1 MSRGILLLVALL
13 AAVLIPSL
21 LGGNETWSR
30 LQNFPLQ
37 WLLIMFGMILLCW
50 VLNTM
55 RLRLLLGDQ
64 RDKVSRVKSLGVV
77 MAAEFAYCATPG
89 GSGGPLTIMA
99 LLARNGVRPARG
111 SAVFAMDQLSDLLFF
126 LCALSG
132 ILIYALFQH
141 LSERMEW
148 LLTVSAVS
156 MFGGLL
162 TCVVVARY
170 HRLLIRLSGRL
181 LVRLNVKGATRLRW
195 ARKLLHFLAAFTDTL
210 KLPFQTLITVF
221 ALTCLHWV
229 LRYSV
234 LYLALRGLGA
244 DLQWAWSF
252 LIQMLSLS
260 AGQFSLLPGGA
271 GAAELTSAALLAPM
285 VGKSTAAAAI
295 LIWRAVTY
303 YFYLLVGG
311 PVFLLMLG
319 RPLLKKLMKFRAGV
333 GMSCRV
339 LGCKQFA
346 PAELGPSAGQARV
359 VATGN
364 PRPTS
369 RALDVGFVQWIGS
382 WHILRSETA
391 KGLKRLNAQAL
402 RISTVPYRCQN
413 TTVLLPCTNTRSS
426 R

>member
-1 MSRGILLLVALL
+1 MSRGILLLVALI
-13 AAVLIPSL
+13 AALLIPLL
-21 LGGNETWSR
+21 LGGNQTWAR
-30 LQNFPLQ
+30 LQGFPLN
-37 WLLIMFGMILLCW
+37 WLLIMFGMILACW
-50 VLNTM
+50 LVNTQ

-64 RDKVSRVKSLGVV
+64 RDRVSPVKSLGVV

-126 LCALSG
+126 LCALVG

-148 LLTVSAVS
+148 LLMVSAMS
-156 MFGGLL
+156 LFGGLL
-162 TCVVVARY
+162 SCAVIARY
-170 HRLLIRLSGRL
+170 HRWLIRLSGRL
-181 LVRLNVKGATRLRW
+181 LVRLNVKGTTRLRW

-210 KLPFQTLITVF
+210 KLPFNTLITVF
-221 ALTCLHWV
+221 ALTCVHWL

-252 LIQMLSLS
+252 LIQMLSLT

-295 LIWRAVTY
+295 LIWRTVTY
-303 YFYLLVGG
+303 YFYLVVGG

-319 RPLLKKLMKFRAGV
+319 RPLLKKLM
-333 GMSCRV
+333 RV
-339 LGCKQFA
+339 KQA
-346 PAELGPSAGQARV
+346 
-359 VATGN
+359 
-364 PRPTS
+364 
-369 RALDVGFVQWIGS
+369 
-382 WHILRSETA
+382 
-391 KGLKRLNAQAL
+391 
-402 RISTVPYRCQN
+402 
-413 TTVLLPCTNTRSS
+413 
-426 R
+426 

>member
-1 MSRGILLLVALL
+1 MSRGILLVIALL

-21 LGGNETWSR
+21 LGGGETWSR
-30 LQNFPLQ
+30 LQRFPLE

-50 VLNTM
+50 MINTL

-64 RDKVSRVKSLGVV
+64 SDKVSRLKSLGVV
-77 MAAEFAYCATPG
+77 MSAEFAYCATPG

-99 LLARNGVRPARG
+99 LLARHGVRPARG

-126 LCALSG
+126 LCALCG

-141 LSERMEW
+141 LSQRMEW
-148 LLTVSAVS
+148 LLTVSAIS
-156 MFGGLL
+156 MFVGLFS
-162 TCVVVARY
+162 CAVVARY
-170 HRLLIRLSGRL
+170 HRSLIRLSGRL
-181 LVRLNVKGATRLRW
+181 LAHLNVKEATRLRW

-234 LYLALRGLGA
+234 LYLALRGLGV
-244 DLQWAWSF
+244 DLQWAWCF

-295 LIWRAVTY
+295 LIWRTVTY
-303 YFYLLVGG
+303 YFYLVVGG

-319 RPLLKKLMKFRAGV
+319 RPLLKKLMKF
-333 GMSCRV
+333 
-339 LGCKQFA
+339 KQA
-346 PAELGPSAGQARV
+346 
-359 VATGN
+359 
-364 PRPTS
+364 
-369 RALDVGFVQWIGS
+369 
-382 WHILRSETA
+382 
-391 KGLKRLNAQAL
+391 
-402 RISTVPYRCQN
+402 
-413 TTVLLPCTNTRSS
+413 
-426 R
+426 

>member
-1 MSRGILLLVALL
+1 MSRGILLVIALL
-13 AAVLIPSL
+13 AAVLIPAL
-21 LGGNETWSR
+21 LGGGETWSR
-30 LQNFPLQ
+30 LQRFPLE

-50 VLNTM
+50 VLNTL

-64 RDKVSRVKSLGVV
+64 RDKVSRLKSLGVV
-77 MAAEFAYCATPG
+77 MSAEFAYCATPG

-99 LLARNGVRPARG
+99 LLARHGVRPARG

-126 LCALSG
+126 LCALSA

-141 LSERMEW
+141 LSQRLEW
-148 LLTVSAVS
+148 MLTVSAIS
-156 MFGGLL
+156 LFGGLFS
-162 TCVVVARY
+162 CVLMARC
-170 HRLLIRLSGRL
+170 HRSLIRLSGRL
-181 LVRLNVKGATRLRW
+181 LARFNVKEATRLRW

-234 LYLALRGLGA
+234 LYLALRGLGV
-244 DLQWAWSF
+244 DLQWAWCF

-295 LIWRAVTY
+295 LIWRTVTY
-303 YFYLLVGG
+303 YFYLVIGG

-319 RPLLKKLMKFRAGV
+319 RPLLKKLMKF
-333 GMSCRV
+333 
-339 LGCKQFA
+339 KQA
-346 PAELGPSAGQARV
+346 
-359 VATGN
+359 
-364 PRPTS
+364 
-369 RALDVGFVQWIGS
+369 
-382 WHILRSETA
+382 
-391 KGLKRLNAQAL
+391 
-402 RISTVPYRCQN
+402 
-413 TTVLLPCTNTRSS
+413 
-426 R
+426 

>member
-1 MSRGILLLVALL
+1 MNRGILLVIGLL
-13 AAVLIPSL
+13 AAVLIPWL
-21 LGGNETWSR
+21 LGGSETWSR
-30 LQNFPLQ
+30 LSGFPLSG
-37 WLLIMFGMILLCW
+37 LLVMFAMILLCW
-50 VLNTM
+50 VLNTL

-64 RDKVSRVKSLGVV
+64 RNKVSPIKGLGVV

-89 GSGGPLTIMA
+89 GSGGPLTLMA
-99 LLARNGVRPARG
+99 LLGRNGVRPARS

-132 ILIYALFQH
+132 IVIYALFQH
-141 LSERMEW
+141 LSQRLEW
-148 LLTVSAVS
+148 LLIVSAVS
-156 MFGGLL
+156 MFGGLIS
-162 TCVVVARY
+162 CVLVARY

-181 LVRLNVKGATRLRW
+181 LVRLNVQSTTRMRW
-195 ARKLLHFLAAFTDTL
+195 ARKLLNFLAAFTDTL

-221 ALTCLHWV
+221 GLTCLHWI

-260 AGQFSLLPGGA
+260 AGQLSLLPGGA

-311 PVFLLMLG
+311 PVFVLMLG
-319 RPLLKKLMKFRAGV
+319 RPLLKKLMK
-333 GMSCRV
+333 
-339 LGCKQFA
+339 
-346 PAELGPSAGQARV
+346 
-359 VATGN
+359 
-364 PRPTS
+364 
-369 RALDVGFVQWIGS
+369 
-382 WHILRSETA
+382 
-391 KGLKRLNAQAL
+391 LKHA
-402 RISTVPYRCQN
+402 
-413 TTVLLPCTNTRSS
+413 
-426 R
+426 

>member
-1 MSRGILLLVALL
+1 MNRGILLFVALL
-13 AAVLIPSL
+13 AAVLIPLL

-30 LQNFPLQ
+30 LQSFPLKG
-37 WLLIMFGMILLCW
+37 LVIMFGMILLCW
-50 VLNTM
+50 VVNTL

-64 RDKVSRVKSLGVV
+64 RDKVGRIKSLGVV

-126 LCALSG
+126 LCALIA

-148 LLTVSAVS
+148 LLIVSAIS

-162 TCVVVARY
+162 SCVVVARY

-181 LVRLNVKGATRLRW
+181 LARLNVKSTTRVRW

-221 ALTCLHWV
+221 ALTCVHWL

-303 YFYLLVGG
+303 YFYLVVGG

-319 RPLLKKLMKFRAGV
+319 RPLLKKLMKF
-333 GMSCRV
+333 
-339 LGCKQFA
+339 KQA
-346 PAELGPSAGQARV
+346 
-359 VATGN
+359 
-364 PRPTS
+364 
-369 RALDVGFVQWIGS
+369 
-382 WHILRSETA
+382 
-391 KGLKRLNAQAL
+391 
-402 RISTVPYRCQN
+402 
-413 TTVLLPCTNTRSS
+413 
-426 R
+426 

>member
-1 MSRGILLLVALL
+1 MNRGVLLFIALLVA
-13 AAVLIPSL
+13 VMIPAL
-21 LGGNETWSR
+21 LGGNETWYR
-30 LQNFPLQ
+30 LQSFPLH
-37 WLLIMFGMILLCW
+37 WLLIMFAMILLCW
-50 VLNTM
+50 VLNSM
-55 RLRLLLGDQ
+55 RLRLLLGEE
-64 RDKVSRVKSLGVV
+64 RGKVSRRKSLAVV

-89 GSGGPLTIMA
+89 GGGGPLTIMA
-99 LLARNGVRPARG
+99 LLARQGVRPARG

-126 LCALSG
+126 LCALIG

-141 LSERMEW
+141 LSQRMEW

-156 MFGGLL
+156 MFSGLL
-162 TCVVVARY
+162 VCVLVARY

-181 LVRLNVKGATRLRW
+181 LARLNVKAATRMRW

-210 KLPFQTLITVF
+210 KLPSRTLITVF
-221 ALTCLHWV
+221 ALTCVHWI

-244 DLQWAWSF
+244 DVQWAWSF

-271 GAAELTSAALLAPM
+271 GAAELTSAALLTPM

-319 RPLLKKLMKFRAGV
+319 RPLLKKLMRF
-333 GMSCRV
+333 
-339 LGCKQFA
+339 KQ
-346 PAELGPSAGQARV
+346 V
-359 VATGN
+359 
-364 PRPTS
+364 
-369 RALDVGFVQWIGS
+369 
-382 WHILRSETA
+382 
-391 KGLKRLNAQAL
+391 
-402 RISTVPYRCQN
+402 
-413 TTVLLPCTNTRSS
+413 
-426 R
+426 

>member
-1 MSRGILLLVALL
+1 MSRGILLVLALL

-21 LGGNETWSR
+21 LGGGETWSR
-30 LQNFPLQ
+30 LQRFPLE

-50 VLNTM
+50 LLNTL

-64 RDKVSRVKSLGVV
+64 RDKVSRLKSLGVV
-77 MAAEFAYCATPG
+77 MSAEFAYCATPG

-99 LLARNGVRPARG
+99 LLARHGVRPARG

-126 LCALSG
+126 LCALCG

-141 LSERMEW
+141 LSQRLEW
-148 LLTVSAVS
+148 LLTVSAIS
-156 MFGGLL
+156 LFGGLFS
-162 TCVVVARY
+162 CVLMARC
-170 HRLLIRLSGRL
+170 HRSLIRLSGRL
-181 LVRLNVKGATRLRW
+181 LARFNVKEATRLRW

-234 LYLALRGLGA
+234 LYLALRGLGV
-244 DLQWAWSF
+244 DLQWAWCF

-295 LIWRAVTY
+295 LIWRTVTY
-303 YFYLLVGG
+303 YFYLVVGG

-319 RPLLKKLMKFRAGV
+319 RPLLKKLMKF
-333 GMSCRV
+333 
-339 LGCKQFA
+339 KQA
-346 PAELGPSAGQARV
+346 
-359 VATGN
+359 
-364 PRPTS
+364 
-369 RALDVGFVQWIGS
+369 
-382 WHILRSETA
+382 
-391 KGLKRLNAQAL
+391 
-402 RISTVPYRCQN
+402 
-413 TTVLLPCTNTRSS
+413 
-426 R
+426 

>member
-1 MSRGILLLVALL
+1 MSRVIVLVVGLL
-13 AAVLIPSL
+13 AAVLIPLL

-30 LQNFPLQ
+30 LQGFPLN
-37 WLLIMFGMILLCW
+37 WLLIMFAMILLCW
-50 VLNTM
+50 IINTL
-55 RLRLLLGDQ
+55 RLRLLLADQ
-64 RDKVSRVKSLGVV
+64 HDKLGPLKSLGVV

-89 GSGGPLTIMA
+89 GSGGPLTIMG
-99 LLARNGVRPARG
+99 LLARHGVRPARS

-148 LLTVSAVS
+148 LLMVSAIS
-156 MFGGLL
+156 MFGGLFS
-162 TCVVVARY
+162 CVMLARY
-170 HRLLIRLSGRL
+170 HRLLIRHSGRL
-181 LVRLNVKGATRLRW
+181 LARLKVKSSTRMRW

-210 KLPFQTLITVF
+210 RLPFQTLIMVF
-221 ALTCLHWV
+221 ALTCLHWG

-311 PVFLLMLG
+311 PVFLLMVG
-319 RPLLKKLMKFRAGV
+319 RPLLKKLMK
-333 GMSCRV
+333 
-339 LGCKQFA
+339 
-346 PAELGPSAGQARV
+346 
-359 VATGN
+359 
-364 PRPTS
+364 PRE
-369 RALDVGFVQWIGS
+369 A
-382 WHILRSETA
+382 
-391 KGLKRLNAQAL
+391 
-402 RISTVPYRCQN
+402 
-413 TTVLLPCTNTRSS
+413 
-426 R
+426 

>member
-1 MSRGILLLVALL
+1 MSRIILLLIGLL
-13 AAVLIPSL
+13 AAVLIPTL
-21 LGGNETWSR
+21 LGGSETWSR
-30 LQNFPLQ
+30 LSGFPRT
-37 WLLIMFGMILLCW
+37 WLLIMFGMIVLCW
-50 VLNTM
+50 LVNSL
-55 RLRLLLGDQ
+55 RLSLLLGDQ
-64 RDKVSRVKSLGVV
+64 RHKVNGLKSLGVV

-132 ILIYALFQH
+132 ILIYSLFQH
-141 LSERMEW
+141 LSQRMEW
-148 LLTVSAVS
+148 LLTVSAIS

-162 TCVVVARY
+162 SCVMLARY
-170 HRLLIRLSGRL
+170 HRLVIRMSGRL
-181 LVRLNVKGATRLRW
+181 LARLNVQTATRMRW

-221 ALTCLHWV
+221 ALTCVHWA

-252 LIQMLSLS
+252 LVQMLALS

-295 LIWRAVTY
+295 LIWRAVTF
-303 YFYLLVGG
+303 YFYLLAGG

-319 RPLLKKLMKFRAGV
+319 RPLLKKLTKVKRA
-333 GMSCRV
+333 
-339 LGCKQFA
+339 
-346 PAELGPSAGQARV
+346 
-359 VATGN
+359 
-364 PRPTS
+364 
-369 RALDVGFVQWIGS
+369 
-382 WHILRSETA
+382 
-391 KGLKRLNAQAL
+391 
-402 RISTVPYRCQN
+402 
-413 TTVLLPCTNTRSS
+413 
-426 R
+426 